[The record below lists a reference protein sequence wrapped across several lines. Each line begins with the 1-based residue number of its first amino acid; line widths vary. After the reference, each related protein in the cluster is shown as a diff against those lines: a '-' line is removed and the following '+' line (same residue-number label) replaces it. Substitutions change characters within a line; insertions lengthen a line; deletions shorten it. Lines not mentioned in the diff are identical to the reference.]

1 MDDLASAPWLQR
13 LLVASLLAGLVVLAF
28 EVLKPFIVP
37 VIWAVILAHVT
48 WPVYRRLLAVV
59 KRRRAVAALLMTVGV
74 TLAIVLPAIWL
85 VALIRTELVAAYNAF
100 AAQLARESSCRTVFE
115 LPWIGPWLE
124 GLLARIAQDPGALN
138 ADCAAGSSA
147 RRRTRRGGRRR
158 RPQCRQAVHRDAGAS
173 FVYRDGESFAVQVVR
188 VLERSLGQRVH
199 GYALAISGTVRAVVY
214 GLLAAAVAQGTIAG
228 LGYWVAGLN
237 APIALGA
244 LTMLAAL
251 IPFMTPVVW
260 VGASLWLVVSG
271 HTAAGA
277 GLFLWGLLAISWI
290 DNVVRPLVISNATRI
305 PFLLV
310 LFGVLGGVG
319 AFGLVGLFVGPV
331 ILAVLMAVWREW
343 IAEALG
349 GLTAGWSCECT
360 ITDAHCA
367 AAGASILPGSSAA
380 CGGAQSAAA
389 PGALE
394 SRDLLPRWSP
404 VAVRR
409 GSALSTFVAGDRRT
423 RGRDHMPTCKTRA
436 GARARWE
443 GQWPPMPNGER
454 RAPPA

>member
-100 AAQLARESSCRTVFE
+100 AAQLARGVELPHFVFE

-138 ADCAAGSSA
+138 AELRGWIQRSAGEL
-147 RRRTRRGGRRR
+147 GGVVGGVGRNV
-158 RPQCRQAVHRDAGAS
+158 AKLFIAMLS
-173 FVYRDGESFAVQVVR
+173 LFFVYRDGESFAVQVVR

-343 IAEALG
+343 IAERS
-349 GLTAGWSCECT
+349 AG
-360 ITDAHCA
+360 
-367 AAGASILPGSSAA
+367 
-380 CGGAQSAAA
+380 
-389 PGALE
+389 
-394 SRDLLPRWSP
+394 
-404 VAVRR
+404 
-409 GSALSTFVAGDRRT
+409 
-423 RGRDHMPTCKTRA
+423 
-436 GARARWE
+436 
-443 GQWPPMPNGER
+443 
-454 RAPPA
+454 